1 MTTTTEELEIIEEK
15 YKNAAG
21 DDFVRKWQK
30 GRVLGKGG
38 FATCYEFKNMDNGVK
53 WACKLV
59 EKKSLTQNKAKA
71 KLMSEIKIHRCLKHK
86 NIVQFHNFFDD
97 ENRIYIM
104 LEICENDSLHE
115 MLTKRKTIE
124 ELEVQYFARAL
135 VTMLVFL
142 RSKRIIHRDL
152 KLGNILLS
160 N

>member
-1 MTTTTEELEIIEEK
+1 
-15 YKNAAG
+15 
-21 DDFVRKWQK
+21 
-30 GRVLGKGG
+30 
-38 FATCYEFKNMDNGVK
+38 MDNGVK

-97 ENRIYIM
+97 DNRIYIM
-104 LEICENDSLHE
+104 LEICENNSLHE
-115 MLTKRKTIE
+115 MLDKRKTLE
-124 ELEVQYFARAL
+124 ELEVQYFARAIIQ
-135 VTMLVFL
+135 MLIFL

-160 N
+160 NQMEIKICDFGLAV